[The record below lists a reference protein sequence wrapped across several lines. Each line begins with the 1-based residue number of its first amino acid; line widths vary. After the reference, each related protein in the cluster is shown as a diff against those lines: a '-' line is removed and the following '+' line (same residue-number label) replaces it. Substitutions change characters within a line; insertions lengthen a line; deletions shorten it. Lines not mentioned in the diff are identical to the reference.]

1 MEYPPVGNAMNSA
14 RSKKAGN
21 ALNRIMAHLLL
32 SEIKVCLE
40 PVKEKVPVWS
50 FLWYMKTESQK
61 RKEEA

>member
-1 MEYPPVGNAMNSA
+1 MNSA